1 MTPRKF
7 QPKPVP
13 AAITA
18 LMVAVLLALGF
29 WQLERMEWKEE
40 LLARI
45 DSQMAAKPQPLPEAI
60 EKPEE
65 WEFRRVSVA
74 GQYLYD
80 REFLVG
86 PRTLDGKNGFHMV
99 VPFRR
104 ASGGVVL
111 VNRGWITEELRKKA
125 DRPEG
130 LVLVEGFLQVP
141 KHNRFTPDNVP
152 DKKQWYWIDTKAM
165 AEAAK
170 IDSVAGAIIV
180 TPESPKG
187 VYPAG
192 GALNLDIPNDH
203 RKYAY
208 FWFSMALAAIVI
220 FVLSGLQPG
229 NKLEEKNAG
238 V

>member
-1 MTPRKF
+1 MNARKF

-13 AAITA
+13 AAMT
-18 LMVAVLLALGF
+18 LMMVAVLLVLGF
-29 WQLERMEWKEE
+29 WQLERLAWKEE

-45 DSQMAAKPQPLPEAI
+45 DHQMAANPQPMPEVL

-86 PRTLDGKNGFHMV
+86 PRTLDGKAGFHMV

-104 ASGGVVL
+104 ASGGIVF

-130 LVLVEGFLQVP
+130 LIQVDGFIQMP
-141 KHNRFTPDNVP
+141 KHNRFTPDNAP
-152 DKKQWYWIDTKAM
+152 DKKQWYWIDLAAM
-165 AEAAK
+165 GKEAK
-170 IDSVAGAIIV
+170 LDNVAPVIIV
-180 TPESPKG
+180 APESPKG
-187 VYPAG
+187 IYPAG
-192 GALNLDIPNDH
+192 GALKLDIPNDH

-220 FVLSGLQPG
+220 FILSARQPG